1 MARWFVDR
9 PSRRGI
15 HSVSLRRVLPEGR
28 FVGALDWK
36 VTGCTDDHRRLEPGQ
51 VFVATRHEHT
61 GYDGHSFV
69 GEALERGAAGVI
81 VERPSEAAGR
91 LQVVVKDG
99 SVAFAR
105 ICQALAGD
113 PSRKLAVL
121 GVAGLAGRTLA
132 GLFLRSILSAAGER
146 AGLIGAL
153 GFHDGSTSRPL
164 GAGFEPK
171 GDALRRGER
180 ILGPREGFSPS
191 PAAVSALLA
200 ELAENGCSGGILEA
214 PTEALERKA
223 FTAIDLHAVLVTDV
237 QVPRGYPAE
246 CVIDERRSMARLI
259 RQVVPGGLVV
269 VNADDANAELLGG
282 VNLTTRRVAFSLESP
297 GSRPDVDVHARVT
310 HQDAAGI
317 RLVIQGFDRPGLVHL
332 PLIAPRAA
340 SAAAAA
346 AALAWALEIKLDAV
360 VTGLESVRSLAGSLE
375 RVDQGQDFDVRVDAA
390 TTPDALREALT
401 TLRAVAPGR
410 VHCVFASEGG
420 GDRLE
425 RRALADA
432 VESHA
437 DRVIITTSNPRH
449 EDPNQILDDL
459 LAGFHHPG
467 KVRVEP
473 DRQTAIES
481 TLAHAQPGDVVL
493 IAGKGRQAYQI
504 FANRVVPFD
513 DHVVVNEWLRGHRR
527 PEKTQRSA

>member
-51 VFVATRHEHT
+51 VFVATRHDHT
-61 GYDGHSFV
+61 GYDGHAFV
-69 GEALERGAAGVI
+69 TEALERGAAGVI
-81 VERPSEAAGR
+81 VERDCDAAGR
-91 LQVVVKDG
+91 LQVVVEDG
-99 SVAFAR
+99 AVAFAR
-105 ICQALAGD
+105 VCQALAGD
-113 PSRKLAVL
+113 PSRRLAVL
-121 GVAGLAGRTLA
+121 GVAGIAGRTLA
-132 GLFLRSILSAAGER
+132 GLYIRSILAAAGER
-146 AGLIGAL
+146 SGLIGAL
-153 GFHDGSTSRPL
+153 GFHDGATSRPL

-171 GDALRRGER
+171 GDNFRRPER
-180 ILGPREGFSPS
+180 VLGPREGFAPS

-200 ELAENGCSGGILEA
+200 ELADNGCSGAILEA
-214 PTEALERKA
+214 PTEAVDRRA
-223 FTAIDLHAVLVTDV
+223 FSAIDLHAALVTDV
-237 QVPRGYPAE
+237 RAPYGFPADFVLE
-246 CVIDERRSMARLI
+246 ERRTIARLV
-259 RQVVPGGLVV
+259 RQVVPGGVVV
-269 VNADDANAELLGG
+269 VNADDPNAEILGG
-282 VNLTTRRVAFSLESP
+282 INLAARRVAFSLESP
-297 GSRPDVDVHARVT
+297 APRPEVDVHARVT
-310 HQDAAGI
+310 HHDAAGV
-317 RLVIQGFDRPGLVHL
+317 RLVLQGFDRLGLVHL
-332 PLIAPRAA
+332 PLIGPQAA

-360 VTGLESVRSLAGSLE
+360 VTGLESVRALAGSLE
-375 RVDQGQDFDVRVDAA
+375 RVDQGHDFDVRIDAA
-390 TTPDALREALT
+390 TTPDALREALA
-401 TLRAVAPGR
+401 TLRAVAAGR
-410 VHCVFASEGG
+410 VHCVFAAEGG

-432 VESHA
+432 VESSA
-437 DRVIITTSNPRH
+437 DRITITTSNPRH

-467 KVRVEP
+467 KIRVEP

-481 TLAHAQPGDVVL
+481 TLADAQPGDVVL

-504 FANRVVPFD
+504 IANRVIPFD
-513 DHVVVNEWLRGHRR
+513 DHAVVNEWLRGRRR